1 MKKLLTTLVLVA
13 SLALNVNAQQ
23 TKNVG
28 IGTTTPNASA
38 ILDLDVSAADFGTKL
53 GLLVPR
59 MTAAQRDAIT
69 LPAEGLLVYVTDA
82 TPAGFYY
89 RSGSAWL
96 SVSGLR
102 GSGVANQIAYFS
114 DASTIST
121 NANLVYNTSGDLVIT
136 NGNIDL
142 LSIATGAAK
151 EVRFHA
157 GAASDNYVA
166 IKAPATLAGNI
177 DFTLPGNAGATGQVL
192 TKTANGTEWQASNS
206 GAIPAGAMMPYAGA
220 TAPEGWLLCDGQEVS
235 KTDNSAL
242 YAAIGDAYG
251 APLDQANFKLPN
263 MQGTMP
269 IGANAGTYTL
279 GATGGSATT
288 ALTTDNLPAHTH
300 QLVGVHARG
309 TAPQVYPTNYLTA
322 NVNGKAALYASD
334 DMNITNNDRVYNI
347 LTPYTTVG
355 NERLLAPESIKNTG
369 GGQAVNTMPPYTVV
383 NYIIKK

>member
-59 MTAAQRDAIT
+59 MTAAQRDGIAN
-69 LPAEGLLVYVTDA
+69 PAEGLLVYVTDA

-89 RSGSAWL
+89 RSGSAWV

-102 GSGVANQIAYFS
+102 GSGVANQIAFFS

-121 NANLVYNTSGDLVIT
+121 NANLVYDASGNLVIT

-251 APLDQANFKLPN
+251 SPSDQANFKLPN

-288 ALTTDNLPAHTH
+288 TLATANLPAHNH
-300 QLVGVHARG
+300 QLVGVHVSNSA
-309 TAPQVYPTNYLTA
+309 TPLNYTEATA
-322 NVNGKAALYASD
+322 NGAQAALY
-334 DMNITNNDRVYNI
+334 TNDVTVGQPGYNI
-347 LTPYTTVG
+347 LTWYNSA